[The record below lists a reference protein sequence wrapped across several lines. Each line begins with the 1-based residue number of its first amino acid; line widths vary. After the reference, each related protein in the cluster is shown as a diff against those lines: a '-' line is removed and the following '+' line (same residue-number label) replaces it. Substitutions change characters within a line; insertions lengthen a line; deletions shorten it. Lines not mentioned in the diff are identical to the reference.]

1 MIKYVIHHDKQILLP
16 YYKWFHRKAYTMSKK
31 KPKSSKPKTSPTK
44 KTKPKCDDGVC
55 PLDKTV
61 TVQTAQ
67 ESWGAIL
74 LRFLRLR

>member
-1 MIKYVIHHDKQILLP
+1 
-16 YYKWFHRKAYTMSKK
+16 MSKK
-31 KPKSSKPKTSPTK
+31 KSQSSKPKTSPTK

-67 ESWGAIL
+67 ASWGSIL